1 MTTTSGTCAAA
12 AAFNSSLTGEDVQNV
27 RVLSLLPLGVGGG
40 LLRLGVKD
48 ELKAAAAAQVP
59 ELSLIHIS
67 HVMAFATEHARL
79 TGQVVDVAEF
89 ERRVMRGELDY

>member
-1 MTTTSGTCAAA
+1 MAEKPAWWSWRNWLGHGGGDWGLVEALYDDMLTVPSPADMTTSIEESA
-12 AAFNSSLTGEDVQNV
+12 
-27 RVLSLLPLGVGGG
+27 
-40 LLRLGVKD
+40 
-48 ELKAAAAAQVP
+48 
-59 ELSLIHIS
+59 HS

>member
-1 MTTTSGTCAAA
+1 MLTVPSPANMTTSIEESA
-12 AAFNSSLTGEDVQNV
+12 
-27 RVLSLLPLGVGGG
+27 
-40 LLRLGVKD
+40 
-48 ELKAAAAAQVP
+48 
-59 ELSLIHIS
+59 HS